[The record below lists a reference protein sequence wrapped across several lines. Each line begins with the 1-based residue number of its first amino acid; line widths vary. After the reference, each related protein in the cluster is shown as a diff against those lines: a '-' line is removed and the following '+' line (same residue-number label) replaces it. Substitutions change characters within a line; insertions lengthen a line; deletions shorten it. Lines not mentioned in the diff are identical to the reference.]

1 MLHRLKKTLL
11 FLSGGLLLATVVSFT
26 PKDPPKEINV
36 WHKVSDNELNPGEIM
51 PLDMSQGYSFCSGT
65 VMYIIVSEIGSEDE
79 IVVAFPNGGYW
90 ISPKPDPFLEELEE
104 EFDSLE
110 RYLKNK
116 GSSEWKSR

>member
-1 MLHRLKKTLL
+1 MKSILITLVTL
-11 FLSGGLLLATVVSFT
+11 MGFIF
-26 PKDPPKEINV
+26 PQDCEEPINV
-36 WHKVSDNELNPGEIM
+36 WFKISNDQSNKNYGQVIS
-51 PLDMSQGYSFCSGT
+51 LDMSQGYSFCSGT

-90 ISPKPDPFLEELEE
+90 ASPKPDPFLEELQE

-116 GSSEWKSR
+116 GSSEWKSQ

>member
-1 MLHRLKKTLL
+1 MLNRLKKTLL

-26 PKDPPKEINV
+26 PNDPPKEINV
-36 WHKVSDNELNPGEIM
+36 WHKVSDDELNPGEIM
-51 PLDMSQGYSFCSGT
+51 PLDMSQGYSFCSGA
-65 VMYIIVSEIGSEDE
+65 VVYIIVSEVGSEDE

-90 ISPKPDPFLEELEE
+90 TSPKPDPFLEELQE

-116 GSSEWKSR
+116 GSSEWKSQ